1 MVERVAAGEAALAEP
16 PVDIPPGHLCARC
29 GYPSG
34 RSGSRVCPECGW
46 AATAADLR
54 AELTRREAAARWL
67 GGQRSRH
74 AARWVAVALVY
85 SLGAGVVVRSVGAL
99 TGSLVAM
106 LLGVAATWQFG
117 RWGAWRCRRD
127 RREYLGVVWARSLWL
142 LHLPWLVSP
151 LFVLVALF
159 VGLIDLW
166 AGQGGRGA
174 YHWAVVAGF
183 FLWLIGC
190 VAAFIIWWRRRLVAV
205 AAGGYRP
212 GRADAVAFLLGG
224 VVAAGATGLGF
235 VAGLATAV
243 GVARWLGLTEF
254 LWD

>member
-1 MVERVAAGEAALAEP
+1 
-16 PVDIPPGHLCARC
+16 
-29 GYPSG
+29 
-34 RSGSRVCPECGW
+34 
-46 AATAADLR
+46 
-54 AELTRREAAARWL
+54 
-67 GGQRSRH
+67 
-74 AARWVAVALVY
+74 VAVAIVY
-85 SLGAGVVVRSVGAL
+85 SLGAGVVTRSINVAAA
-99 TGSLVAM
+99 SLLAM
-106 LLGVAATWQFG
+106 LLGVSATWQFG
-117 RWGAWRCRRD
+117 EWSAWRS
-127 RREYLGVVWARSLWL
+127 RRERRRYLGMVWAQCLWV
-142 LHLPWLVSP
+142 LHLPWLVAP

-166 AGQGGRGA
+166 AGQWGRGA

-190 VAAFIIWWRRRLVAV
+190 VAAFIVWWRRRLVTV

-235 VAGLATAV
+235 VAGFATAV
-243 GVARWLGLTEF
+243 GVARWLGLSEF